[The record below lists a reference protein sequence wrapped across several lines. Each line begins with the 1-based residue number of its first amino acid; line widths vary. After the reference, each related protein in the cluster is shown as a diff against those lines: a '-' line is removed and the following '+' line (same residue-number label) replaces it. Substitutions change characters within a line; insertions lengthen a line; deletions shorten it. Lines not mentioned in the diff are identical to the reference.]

1 MGEYEASDSE
11 AQAILVIWDRYAPRK
26 KTAPVAL
33 GKCRNALSKTKA
45 RGHWD
50 LQQNVLMWWR
60 WIELLH
66 KQKKGKES
74 DQPCRAHPLP
84 ASSLHIHH
92 STRGPSTPCREI
104 SVIKKGGESPNYSFQ
119 ASVHTVLCQI
129 KVLFLSERFTYINQ
143 ATVWKS
149 LALSS

>member
-1 MGEYEASDSE
+1 MGEYEGSDSV
-11 AQAILVIWDRYAPRK
+11 AQAILVIWDRYATRK

-33 GKCRNALSKTKA
+33 GKRRNALSKTKA

-66 KQKKGKES
+66 KQKKGKKS
-74 DQPCRAHPLP
+74 DQPCRVHP
-84 ASSLHIHH
+84 SSRQIHKCT
-92 STRGPSTPCREI
+92 SGPSTPVQGNLE
-104 SVIKKGGESPNYSFQ
+104 IKKGEESPNYFFQ
-119 ASVHTVLCQI
+119 ASVHMVLCQL

-149 LALSS
+149 LDLSS